1 MSEAIAVHHGSFGRA
16 AVYNLN
22 KPILLHAH
30 REAHIVFKIDG
41 GDARVNIEGI
51 DNTVSKNTA
60 AIVNPWQPH
69 SFELAKDCAE
79 CITLV
84 LYIKPLWFLEHS
96 KSAEHALSFG
106 KSVLK
111 LDERMMENVAKLA
124 NFLLSDENHE
134 RCDDML
140 YEIMNLS
147 FNLSWQGKEHNGFLD
162 RTRRH
167 YSDFRV
173 RRAIRLMQETLAE
186 ESNMESLARECG
198 LSRPHFFKLFK
209 KQMGLTPNLYMN
221 TLRAERAID
230 ELMKTEKTVTDIGND
245 LGFSSQASFTRFF
258 TSNVGIPPS
267 DYRRVAYVG

>member
-16 AVYNLN
+16 AVYKLN

-30 REAHIVFKIDG
+30 REAHLIFKIEG
-41 GDARVNIEGI
+41 GACSVNVEGVDLPLRV
-51 DNTVSKNTA
+51 DRAVT
-60 AIVNPWQPH
+60 VNPWQPH
-69 SFELAKDCAE
+69 SFEMAGGSADC
-79 CITLV
+79 ISLT

-96 KSAEHALSFG
+96 KSAEHAINFG
-106 KSVLK
+106 KSMLK
-111 LDERMMENVAKLA
+111 LDERMMGYVAKLA
-124 NFLLSDENHE
+124 NFLLSDENQD

-162 RTRRH
+162 RTRNH

-186 ESNMESLARECG
+186 ESNMEDLARECG

>member
-1 MSEAIAVHHGSFGRA
+1 MSEAVAVHHGNFGRA
-16 AVYNLN
+16 AVYNLD

-30 REAHIVFKIDG
+30 REAHLIFKVDG
-41 GDARVNIEGI
+41 GDAIVNVG
-51 DNTVSKNTA
+51 DADHLVRKDQA
-60 AIVNPWQPH
+60 ATVNPWQPH
-69 SFELAKDCAE
+69 SFGLSDSPSCV
-79 CITLV
+79 TLV
-84 LYIKPLWFLEHS
+84 LYIKPMWFLEHS
-96 KSAEHALSFG
+96 KSVEHALSFG
-106 KSVLK
+106 ESSLK
-111 LDERMMENVAKLA
+111 LDDRMMEYVARLA

-140 YEIMNLS
+140 YELMNLS
-147 FNLSWQGKEHNGFLD
+147 FNLSWQGNDNNGFLD

-173 RRAIRLMQETLAE
+173 RRAIRLMQENLSE
-186 ESNMESLARECG
+186 ESNMEDLARECG

-209 KQMGLTPNLYMN
+209 RQMGLTPNLYMN
-221 TLRAERAID
+221 TLRAERAIE

-267 DYRRVAYVG
+267 DYRRVAYAG

>member
-30 REAHIVFKIDG
+30 REAHIIFM
-41 GDARVNIEGI
+41 IEGETCSVNVEGV
-51 DNTVSKNTA
+51 DNTLRQDRAVT
-60 AIVNPWQPH
+60 VNPWQPH
-69 SFELAKDCAE
+69 SFGISGGRK
-79 CITLV
+79 CISLT

-111 LDERMMENVAKLA
+111 LDDRMMQHVAKLA

-140 YEIMNLS
+140 YEIMRLC
-147 FNLSWQGKEHNGFLD
+147 FNLSCDGKKNNGFLD
-162 RTRRH
+162 RARGH

-173 RRAIRLMQETLAE
+173 RRAVRIMQETLAE
-186 ESNMESLARECG
+186 ESNMENLARECG

-209 KQMGLTPNLYMN
+209 KQMGLTPNIYMN